1 MQSYVHLRPASV
13 HMCATSVCTRVCN
26 VSAHACAINVHG
38 CAARVCTHV
47 CNVSGHTCA
56 INTHMCNQSVHV
68 CNVCTCMCDQCT
80 WMCSQCVHMC
90 AVCTCMCNVHTRAT
104 SVSHTCAVCATSVCT
119 RVCNASVHACAI
131 NIHTCAVSAHMCAV
145 CAISVCTHV
154 YNLFHTKESMLTPL
168 PHLMYWKLFHCST
181 RRASSLFEMGKWQ
194 PTPVLVPRK
203 SHGWRS
209 LVQAT
214 VHGVAKSRTR
224 LGDFTKLTKYILLFD
239 CPMFTEAAHGRGLD
253 YRH

>member
-1 MQSYVHLRPASV
+1 MDVQP
-13 HMCATSVCTRVCN
+13 
-26 VSAHACAINVHG
+26 
-38 CAARVCTHV
+38 VCTHV
-47 CNVSGHTCA
+47 CSVCVHVQCTHTC
-56 INTHMCNQSVHV
+56 NQCLTHMCSV
-68 CNVCTCMCDQCT
+68 CNQCLYMCVQC
-80 WMCSQCVHMC
+80 
-90 AVCTCMCNVHTRAT
+90 VCTCMCNQHTHMR
-104 SVSHTCAVCATSVCT
+104 SVCT
-119 RVCNASVHACAI
+119 HVCSVCNQRLYMCAI
-131 NIHTCAVSAHMCAV
+131 G
-145 CAISVCTHV
+145 VCTHV

>member
-1 MQSYVHLRPASV
+1 
-13 HMCATSVCTRVCN
+13 MCATSVCTRVCN

-47 CNVSGHTCA
+47 CNVSVHTCA

-90 AVCTCMCNVHTRAT
+90 AVCVCMCNVHTRAT

-119 RVCNASVHACAI
+119 CVCNASVHACAI
-131 NIHTCAVSAHMCAV
+131 NIHTCAV
-145 CAISVCTHV
+145 CAIGVCTHV

>member
-1 MQSYVHLRPASV
+1 MCLHMHVQSMYMGVQPVCVYMRAMCLYIHVQST
-13 HMCATSVCTRVCN
+13 HTCATSLYMCVMSVHVCVI
-26 VSAHACAINVHG
+26 SVHG
-38 CAARVCTHV
+38 CAASVYTCVQCVCACAMYTHV
-47 CNVSGHTCA
+47 
-56 INTHMCNQSVHV
+56 QP
-68 CNVCTCMCDQCT
+68 
-80 WMCSQCVHMC
+80 
-90 AVCTCMCNVHTRAT
+90 
-104 SVSHTCAVCATSVCT
+104 VSHTHVQCVQPVSVH
-119 RVCNASVHACAI
+119 VCNASVHACAI

-145 CAISVCTHV
+145 CAISICTHV

>member
-1 MQSYVHLRPASV
+1 MQSYVHLRPVSV

-47 CNVSGHTCA
+47 CNVSVHTCA

-90 AVCTCMCNVHTRAT
+90 AVCVCMCNVHTRAT

-119 RVCNASVHACAI
+119 CVCNASVHACAI
-131 NIHTCAVSAHMCAV
+131 NIHTCAV
-145 CAISVCTHV
+145 CAIGVCTHV